1 MSGGAARQNHKHSIF
16 QEVSGSDQS
25 SDCET
30 ACRADWVTCLGSA
43 RTALTECR
51 TGCADELAAKREAC
65 TADAESE
72 ACTTASR
79 ALSACLQPC
88 RTALVVAPGR
98 SLRPPDDVPRA
109 ERLHGVVTA
118 VACARGLIEA
128 TQEQEPEPIRRIV
141 HLADG
146 AEVRCAG
153 TPPPP
158 CRCADIEVG
167 DDLAV
172 RGRITPGRPGVVEAT
187 QVTIGS
193 SAGAI

>member
-1 MSGGAARQNHKHSIF
+1 M
-16 QEVSGSDQS
+16 
-25 SDCET
+25 
-30 ACRADWVTCLGSA
+30 
-43 RTALTECR
+43 
-51 TGCADELAAKREAC
+51 
-65 TADAESE
+65 
-72 ACTTASR
+72 
-79 ALSACLQPC
+79 
-88 RTALVVAPGR
+88 VVAPGR
-98 SLRPPDDVPRA
+98 SPRPPDDVPRA
-109 ERLHGVVTA
+109 EQLHGVVTA
-118 VACARGLIEA
+118 VACARGLIEV

-153 TPPPP
+153 TPPTP

-187 QVTIGS
+187 QVTIGT